1 MLASVAERI
10 GTVTSIRPT
19 NVLLLVVYYS
29 KQKIWYKIWNLLG
42 KTLVSFISFLRRIIK
57 ESYLVSEWRYSFL
70 YSILLRLSMIARYSS
85 ITYSP
90 ASQIYFERI

>member
-57 ESYLVSEWRYSFL
+57 ESYLVSE
-70 YSILLRLSMIARYSS
+70 
-85 ITYSP
+85 
-90 ASQIYFERI
+90 

>member
-42 KTLVSFISFLRRIIK
+42 KILVSFISFLRRIIK
-57 ESYLVSEWRYSFL
+57 ESYLVSE
-70 YSILLRLSMIARYSS
+70 
-85 ITYSP
+85 
-90 ASQIYFERI
+90 

>member
-42 KTLVSFISFLRRIIK
+42 KN
-57 ESYLVSEWRYSFL
+57 
-70 YSILLRLSMIARYSS
+70 LSLFHLFS
-85 ITYSP
+85 
-90 ASQIYFERI
+90 